1 MKTLLQEHDFKLFK
15 RTDYLIGIDEVGR
28 GALAGPVMAT
38 AFRLQNDSLEDVEF
52 LEKTVQVRD
61 SKKMSIKAREKTAL
75 YMERFKAS
83 DLIDFESAEASVQEI
98 KELNILNA
106 ATLAMERAL
115 KGLLKRIQKDARL
128 IILVDGK
135 PLKNFLYEHEAIIGG
150 DNQSLSI
157 ALASVMAKVN
167 RDQYMTEQ
175 GQKFPH
181 FQFHRNKGYGT
192 KVHRKSLREYGACEM
207 HRELFV
213 EKTLK
218 SRQT

>member
-15 RTDYLIGIDEVGR
+15 RTDCLIGIDEVGR
-28 GALAGPVMAT
+28 GSLAGPVVAT
-38 AFRLQNDSLEDVEF
+38 AFLLKKNTLEDVEF

-61 SKKMSIKAREKTAL
+61 SKKMSVKAREKTAL
-75 YMERFKAS
+75 YMQACKEA

-98 KELNILNA
+98 KERNILNA

-115 KGLLKRIQKDARL
+115 KGLLNRMQKDVHL
-128 IILVDGK
+128 IVLVDGK

-167 RDQYMTEQ
+167 RDQYMTQQ

-181 FQFHRNKGYGT
+181 FQFDRNKGYGT
-192 KVHRKSLREYGACEM
+192 KAHRQSLLEHGACEI
-207 HRELFV
+207 HRESFV
-213 EKTLK
+213 QKILK